1 MRICRKSKTALHACK
16 PNRSRDASPQAE
28 WRIANRIA
36 AAAAIM
42 INTAKKIPG
51 FIEVSVHCALGGYMK
66 KPRRSGAF
74 VAPTLELFRRLSADA
89 LAAGARLVD
98 AAAVHPR
105 P

>member
-1 MRICRKSKTALHACK
+1 M
-16 PNRSRDASPQAE
+16 
-28 WRIANRIA
+28 A
-36 AAAAIM
+36 AADAKM
-42 INTAKKIPG
+42 INAAKKIPG